1 MNLLLDIPQPENV
14 ITSLTG
20 TNGIAGL
27 LLRFLINLLIT
38 GGIIRFLYY
47 PRSKR
52 RDYFFTFIL
61 TSTTIFMLLYLLD
74 NVNIQVG
81 FALGLFAIFGILRYR
96 TDTLPIREMTYLFMI
111 IGISVIN
118 ALAKDLGNLELAVT
132 NAIFIMVTW
141 LLESSNMLRHVSV
154 KHIVYEKIELIKPER
169 SAELMNDIRQ
179 RTGLNITKI
188 EVGNIDFLKDTAL
201 LSVYYDTRE
210 TNLADGFTIQN
221 SVSADDDSVIIWRR
235 P

>member
-1 MNLLLDIPQPENV
+1 MNLLLDIPEPENA
-14 ITSLTG
+14 ITSLSDPY
-20 TNGIAGL
+20 GITGL
-27 LLRFLINLLIT
+27 LLRFLVNLLIT
-38 GGIIRFLYY
+38 GGIIRLLYY

-74 NVNIQVG
+74 NVKIQVG

-118 ALAKDLGNLELAVT
+118 ALAKDLGYLELGVT
-132 NAIFIMVTW
+132 NTIFILVTW
-141 LLESSNMLRHVSV
+141 LLESSNILRHVSI
-154 KHIVYEKIELIKPER
+154 KRIVYEKIELIKPEK
-169 SAELMNDIRQ
+169 SAELLADIKQ

-201 LSVYYDTRE
+201 LNVYYDTRE
-210 TNLADGFTIQN
+210 TNLADSFISRGFN
-221 SVSADDDSVIIWRR
+221 SGSEEI
-235 P
+235 